1 MNKRNFLKSLAA
13 ISVASNATLA
23 SEVPVKKEVIVKIPI
38 CIDFLEEWGKEL
50 ENPDYV
56 RKKVAWADLDLE
68 TGEWTVC
75 GDDALPKRRLIG
87 GQSCTSSDL
96 MEPFELIS
104 KRHFMSAF
112 TS

>member
-13 ISVASNATLA
+13 ISVASNATRT
-23 SEVPVKKEVIVKIPI
+23 SDVPVKKEVIVKIPI

-56 RKKVAWADLDLE
+56 RKKVARADLDLE

-75 GDDALPKRRLIG
+75 GDDALPKEKPDRWSVMYVVRPYGTI
-87 GQSCTSSDL
+87 
-96 MEPFELIS
+96 
-104 KRHFMSAF
+104 
-112 TS
+112 